1 MEKLELKRS
10 DREELERRGRSRKV
24 RAEDARRARLILL
37 LAEGEPYTSIQ
48 SKLRCNRSYV
58 SRWKGRFLEGGI
70 AGLYARQQG
79 RKRSVL
85 TPAMEARILK
95 WTSASRPMERRTGR
109 PESWERSS
117 GSVTRWWRRCGSGRT

>member
-1 MEKLELKRS
+1 MEELELKQS
-10 DREELERRGRSRKV
+10 DREELESRARSRVV

-37 LAEGEPYTSIQ
+37 LADGEPYTSIQ

-79 RKRSVL
+79 RKRTVL

-95 WTSASRPMERRTGR
+95 CTSRKPTDESTHRTRRTLGKTR
-109 PESWERSS
+109 RTRHTR
-117 GSVTRWWRRCGSGRT
+117 VTTAG